1 MSEFKRYEFVFTN
14 DFGEDFPAS
23 ERAEFDGEYVK
34 YEVLASSMA
43 REAAL
48 REELET
54 QDRVLRSSVPEHCKH
69 ATCPVGSVQ
78 NYIAELEHA
87 GDALQ
92 QRLNVAEKLFDAAV
106 TALNEI
112 AKVSRIGEK
121 PFEIATL
128 AIGEMS
134 ALKPVE
140 GEWS

>member
-1 MSEFKRYEFVFTN
+1 MSDPKVIYLGPECEDEFCDGRTWADHVAWPDCECKHKPVRYN
-14 DFGEDFPAS
+14 IGSNYDA
-23 ERAEFDGEYVK
+23 A
-34 YEVLASSMA
+34 LA

-48 REELET
+48 REE
-54 QDRVLRSSVPEHCKH
+54 R
-69 ATCPVGSVQ
+69 
-78 NYIAELEHA
+78 
-87 GDALQ
+87 DALQ
-92 QRLNVAEKLFDAAV
+92 HRLNDAEKLFDAAV

-140 GEWS
+140 ASEIQAHICEGCGAQGWTTNCDKCIPY